1 MTHAPQRLR
10 VLVVDDDDAIRELL
24 DELLTRDGFDVTAV
38 ADPTQAEGV
47 VRAQRF
53 HLALLDLMMPRQ
65 DGIETLRRLRLAD
78 RDLAVIIVTGY
89 PSLDT
94 AVDAMKLEAMDYLRK
109 PFSVEE
115 LRAVIER
122 TLRKK
127 GLARA
132 PEEQLLRAVGD
143 AVRRLRHERGLTLK
157 QLAERAGLSISQIS
171 QVERAESSPSV
182 SSLYRL
188 AVALESRVQDLFGD
202 F

>member
-1 MTHAPQRLR
+1 
-10 VLVVDDDDAIRELL
+10 
-24 DELLTRDGFDVTAV
+24 
-38 ADPTQAEGV
+38 
-47 VRAQRF
+47 
-53 HLALLDLMMPRQ
+53 
-65 DGIETLRRLRLAD
+65 
-78 RDLAVIIVTGY
+78 
-89 PSLDT
+89 
-94 AVDAMKLEAMDYLRK
+94 
-109 PFSVEE
+109 VEE

-127 GLARA
+127 GLTRA